1 MKSFVIRNVFRA
13 DPQADGRPGSLRN
26 DLQDVRIA
34 AGRFV
39 EWAPAGA
46 LQARDSIDGGGQ
58 FLTPGLIDCHCHLC
72 GVFLPKIPSL
82 LDMRWIP
89 RQIATNLRAHL
100 ASGVTTMR
108 DMGAPLRLILHLRQ
122 RATAPTSG
130 FPRILCAGPI
140 LTVPG
145 GYPPHVPKD
154 TPWIKATLGTLRGD
168 VKTRRGALR
177 MVDRLADHGVDC
189 VKIGFATRGYD
200 NQPLKVIDRERLRA
214 IVERAHHHDLPVA
227 IHHTWLADLEVLADE
242 AALGRPDSIEHLTMD
257 APIPASLADRLAD
270 RGLRSTTTIECYSII
285 DRAVEQ
291 LRRVRSDSAPLLP
304 KAKQGVT
311 SMLDAILEGR
321 SPAPGFEIE
330 VLRGAGAIMRDNLM
344 RLADHGVLVGAGTD
358 AGTNLVFGSLTDEL
372 ERMVEAGMT
381 PERALRTATLDAGRL
396 LGRSELG
403 NLEPDSRADFLL
415 CAADP
420 RVDIS
425 ALRQIESVF
434 RDGVRVVP

>member
-108 DMGAPLRLILHLRQ
+108 DMGAPLRLI
-122 RATAPTSG
+122 
-130 FPRILCAGPI
+130 
-140 LTVPG
+140 
-145 GYPPHVPKD
+145 PHVPKD